1 MLINSN
7 DDDNEQDTD
16 DDDDN
21 EQDTDDADEDEQDT
35 GGELEGRPLLVPL
48 RPSCPV
54 NRRHRVI
61 TPSRLQLYQRT

>member
-1 MLINSN
+1 MMMTMSKTLMNAN
-7 DDDNEQDTD
+7 DN
-16 DDDDN
+16 DDDN
-21 EQDTDDADEDEQDT
+21 EQDTDDADDDEQDT

>member
-1 MLINSN
+1 MMIIMTTMMPLLKSDDA
-7 DDDNEQDTD
+7 DDDAD

-21 EQDTDDADEDEQDT
+21 EQDT